1 MIRTAPDGTL
11 SFWMNVQVLVDGML
25 VDHPLELSY
34 SARDALAVC
43 LRFPRTSTGDA
54 DSAGRHEDV
63 LSDRSAFWRLDRD
76 VLRSGHG
83 TDDLCGDVRV
93 TRLESIG
100 LIVVE
105 LLPGSVAATTVRVPS
120 VPIDEFLQ
128 ATYRKVPAGSETMDV
143 DGLIQRL
150 LARD

>member
-11 SFWMNVQVLVDGML
+11 SFWMNAQVLVEGML

-34 SARDALAVC
+34 SARDALAIC
-43 LRFPRTSTGDA
+43 LRFPRAGNEEP
-54 DSAGRHEDV
+54 AGRHEEV

-76 VLRSGHG
+76 VLGRGHATG
-83 TDDLCGDVRV
+83 ELCGDVRV
-93 TRLESIG
+93 TRLESLG

-120 VPIDEFLQ
+120 VPVDEFLE
-128 ATYRKVPAGSETMDV
+128 ATYRAVPAGSETTDV
-143 DGLIQRL
+143 DGLIRSL
-150 LARD
+150 LGRN

>member
-1 MIRTAPDGTL
+1 MIRPAPDGTL
-11 SFWMNVQVLVDGML
+11 SFWMNAQVLVDGLL

-43 LRFPRTSTGDA
+43 LRFPRTSSSSDP
-54 DSAGRHEDV
+54 AGRHDDV

-76 VLRSGHG
+76 VLRSGHATG
-83 TDDLCGDVRV
+83 ELCGDVRV
-93 TRLESIG
+93 TRLESLG

-120 VPIDEFLQ
+120 VPIDEFLE
-128 ATYRKVPAGSETMDV
+128 ATYRAVPAGSETMDV
-143 DGLIQRL
+143 DGLIRRL
-150 LARD
+150 LGRD